1 MQCLSDTRLQ
11 DVAREG
17 AELEEVLHWWLHV
30 FGGGVV
36 EPGGH
41 EGLVQGCAHRGA
53 GERWTIDV
61 GERWAIDGGER
72 WTIDVGGRGGP

>member
-1 MQCLSDTRLQ
+1 M
-11 DVAREG
+11 
-17 AELEEVLHWWLHV
+17 
-30 FGGGVV
+30 V

-53 GERWTIDV
+53 GERWTIDGGERWTIDV
-61 GERWAIDGGER
+61 GERWTIDVGER

>member
-1 MQCLSDTRLQ
+1 M
-11 DVAREG
+11 
-17 AELEEVLHWWLHV
+17 
-30 FGGGVV
+30 V
-36 EPGGH
+36 EPGGN